1 MREIKS
7 FGCLSA
13 AVVILL
19 WGITFAST
27 RVLLEEFSAL
37 EIQIG
42 RFAIA
47 WVVLWMMGREKC
59 RVKEGWFAAMGFF
72 GVFTYQLL
80 ENCAIYYTS
89 ASNVAILV
97 SFGPVV
103 TAVLARI
110 ASKDKTLS
118 PRFILGAAVATVGV
132 ALVALNGVVNFKL
145 RPLGDLM
152 AVVAMLSWGVY
163 SILLDKVNAM
173 GCSAAV
179 AIRKTF
185 FWALVWMLPLGLW
198 GLTDSGYTA
207 LDGSFS
213 ITLDPAAN
221 LERFG
226 SARNLIHLGFLGVL
240 ASALC
245 FSLWNYACARLG
257 VVKATIGLYLT
268 PIVGVIFAAL
278 VLGEKITVMSAL
290 GGVVIIA
297 GVALSNR
304 KGSER

>member
-1 MREIKS
+1 MKAGGFI
-7 FGCLSA
+7 SA
-13 AVVILL
+13 ATVILL

-47 WVVLWMMGREKC
+47 WAVLWLMGREKC
-59 RVKEGWFAAMGFF
+59 RVREGWFAAMGFF
-72 GVFTYQLL
+72 GVFVYQLL

-103 TAVLARI
+103 TAVLARV
-110 ASKDKTLS
+110 ASKDRTLTPS
-118 PRFILGAAVATVGV
+118 FLVGAAVATAGV
-132 ALVALNGVVNFKL
+132 ALVALNGVVNFQL

-152 AVVAMLSWGVY
+152 ALVAMLSWGVY

-173 GCSAAV
+173 GCPAVV

-185 FWALVWMLPLGLW
+185 FWALVWMVPLAIW
-198 GLTDSGYTA
+198 GMTESGYTA

-213 ITLDPAAN
+213 ITLDAVAN

-226 SARNLIHLGFLGVL
+226 NVRNLVHLGFLGVL

-245 FSLWNYACARLG
+245 FALWNYACARLG

-268 PIVGVIFAAL
+268 PIVGVVFAAL
-278 VLGEKITVMSAL
+278 VLGEKITLMSAL
-290 GGVVIIA
+290 GGAVIIA
-297 GVALSNR
+297 GVALTNR
-304 KGSER
+304 KGGGR